1 MSHILHDGCCSG
13 FILKLLLIKNNR
25 MENNLW
31 SNIVQVRNASPLV
44 HSITNYVVMNTTANA
59 VLAIGA
65 SPIMAHAKSEV
76 EEMVN
81 ISNSL
86 VINIGTI
93 DEYWEEAMLL
103 AAKKANELH
112 KPWILDPVGAGASSF
127 RDSALSKILSFNPT
141 VIRGN
146 ASEIIALSKTSNT
159 ITKGVDSTA
168 QSNEAI
174 EAAKIL
180 AQNHKSIICISG
192 ETDIIINET
201 QEIHLKNGD
210 PMMTKVTG
218 LGCTA
223 TALIGSFIGVIENKT
238 DAVVSAMSL
247 LGIAGE
253 IAAEQSAGPGSL
265 QLNIIDKLYNITE
278 DEFYNHLK
286 MVKQ

>member
-1 MSHILHDGCCSG
+1 
-13 FILKLLLIKNNR
+13 

-31 SNIVQVRNASPLV
+31 SNIVQVRNISPLV

-127 RDSALSKILSFNPT
+127 RDSALSKILTFSPT

-180 AQNHKSIICISG
+180 MQNHKSIICISG

-238 DAVVSAMSL
+238 EAVASAMSL

-253 IAAEQSAGPGSL
+253 IAAQQSAGPGRL
-265 QLNIIDKLYNITE
+265 QLNILDKLYNITE

-286 MVKQ
+286 W

>member
-1 MSHILHDGCCSG
+1 
-13 FILKLLLIKNNR
+13 

-31 SNIVQVRNASPLV
+31 NNIIQIRNTSPLV
-44 HSITNYVVMNTTANA
+44 HNITNYVVMNNTANA

-81 ISNSL
+81 ISHSL

-93 DEYWEEAMLL
+93 DEYWGESILL
-103 AAKKANELH
+103 AAKKANELN
-112 KPWILDPVGAGASSF
+112 KPWILDPVGAGATSY
-127 RDSALSKILSFNPT
+127 RDSVLTKLLSLNPT

-146 ASEIIALSKTSNT
+146 ASEIIALSKSSNT

-168 QSNEAI
+168 KSNEAI

-180 AQNHKSIICISG
+180 TQNHKSIVCISG
-192 ETDIIINET
+192 EIDIIISED
-201 QEIHLKNGD
+201 QEIHLKNGH

-223 TALIGSFIGVIENKT
+223 TALIGSFIGIIENKT
-238 DAVVSAMSL
+238 EAVVSAMSL

-253 IAAEQSAGPGSL
+253 IAAKQSAGPGSL
-265 QLNIIDKLYNITE
+265 QLNITDKLYNITE
-278 DEFYNHLK
+278 DEFYDHLK
-286 MVKQ
+286 MLKQ

>member
-1 MSHILHDGCCSG
+1 
-13 FILKLLLIKNNR
+13 

-31 SNIVQVRNASPLV
+31 NNIIQIRNTSPLV
-44 HSITNYVVMNTTANA
+44 HNITNYVVMNNTANA

-81 ISNSL
+81 ISHSL
-86 VINIGTI
+86 VINIGTL

-103 AAKKANELH
+103 AAKKANELN
-112 KPWILDPVGAGASSF
+112 KPWILDPVGAGATF
-127 RDSALSKILSFNPT
+127 YRDSVLSKILSLNPT

-146 ASEIIALSKTSNT
+146 ASEIIALSKTSKT

-168 QSNEAI
+168 KSNEAV
-174 EAAKIL
+174 EAAKTL
-180 AQNHKSIICISG
+180 VQNHKSVVCISG
-192 ETDIIINET
+192 ETDIIISED
-201 QEIHLKNGD
+201 QEIHLKNGH

-218 LGCTA
+218 SGCTA

-238 DAVVSAMSL
+238 EAVVSAMSL
-247 LGIAGE
+247 LGIVGE

-265 QLNIIDKLYNITE
+265 QLNITDKLYNITE
-278 DEFYNHLK
+278 DEFYDHLK
-286 MVKQ
+286 MLKQ